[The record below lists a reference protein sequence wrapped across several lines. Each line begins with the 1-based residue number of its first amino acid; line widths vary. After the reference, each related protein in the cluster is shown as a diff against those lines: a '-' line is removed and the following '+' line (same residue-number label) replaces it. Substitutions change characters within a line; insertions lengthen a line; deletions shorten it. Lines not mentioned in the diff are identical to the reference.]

1 MSKVAFIDLRP
12 ILLFWAPI
20 IVILGFLIASFR
32 RSPNLVRSRFW
43 WLAILPACWI
53 FVGLWGGYYSVDVTS
68 GVYSPNPS
76 WVLWPISNGWAVYLA
91 LAVLLVAFMPQ
102 GRFFAALFAAL
113 NLYLMLAISFLAGMA
128 VTGQW
133 L

>member
-1 MSKVAFIDLRP
+1 V
-12 ILLFWAPI
+12 
-20 IVILGFLIASFR
+20 
-32 RSPNLVRSRFW
+32 VRSRFW
-43 WLAILPACWI
+43 WLAILPAGWI

-76 WVLWPISNGWAVYLA
+76 WVLWPISYGWAVYLA
-91 LAVLLVAFMPQ
+91 LAVLLIAFMPQ
-102 GRFFAALFAAL
+102 GRFIAALFAAL
-113 NLYLMLAISFLAGMA
+113 NLYLMLAMSFLAGMA